1 MGLLS
6 SGEYSSGVSM
16 VQNDDGLIGLGNIIA
31 GAREYVQKTAEGF
44 TVDLYDELVR
54 RTPIDT
60 GKARASWKIGINE
73 ELEDVPPYIGG
84 VQIEQTYRKRNRF
97 LSQPRQGRALSSFVG
112 GGVGKSTNIVI
123 SSNVP
128 YMARLNRGWSKQ
140 APPNF
145 IEACVDWALVKWNL
159 I

>member
-1 MGLLS
+1 
-6 SGEYSSGVSM
+6 M
-16 VQNDDGLIGLGNIIA
+16 VQNDDGLIGLGKIIE
-31 GAREYVQKTAEGF
+31 GARDYVQKTAEGF

-60 GKARASWKIGINE
+60 GKARASWKIGVNE
-73 ELEDVPPYIGG
+73 ELAESPPYVGG
-84 VQIEQTYRKRNRF
+84 VQIEQEFRKRNRY

-128 YMARLNRGWSKQ
+128 YMARLNRGWSAQ
-140 APPNF
+140 APAGF
-145 IEACVDWALVKWNL
+145 IEACVDWALVKWKL